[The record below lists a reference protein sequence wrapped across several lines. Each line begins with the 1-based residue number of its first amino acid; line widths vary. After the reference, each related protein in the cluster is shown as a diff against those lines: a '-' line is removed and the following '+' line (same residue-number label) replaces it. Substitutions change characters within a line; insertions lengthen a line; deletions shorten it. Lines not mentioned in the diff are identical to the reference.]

1 MFRLSTLFFF
11 TLIFVV
17 SSDSKKCAHNED
29 CGYLYTCQNS
39 MCLHKSLFP
48 LQPVEWIASVLIFLM
63 SALANSTGLGGGEI
77 MVPLLILLFFFDTHS
92 AVPLSLVIMLGGNF
106 IKTVMRIP
114 ERQRNIDR
122 PIIEYHLVAF
132 TLAPLLIGATTGFF
146 VNRILPD
153 WFILALMTALL
164 FYLTLYI
171 SQQALRV
178 LNSSNQKQAVHF
190 DHVQTVLDIETS
202 VLKPFEQ
209 HGVFPRRPIS
219 IICAIFVFSL
229 LFVFIRGDSSRASIL
244 GIQYCS
250 RNFWIV
256 FGFRTLVLLGVS
268 LNGIR
273 VMTKRSQE
281 LLDSNYSFEYDV
293 RWNLKNSFFMV
304 ATAVLSGLGIGIL
317 GIGGSAI
324 ITPAMVYVGVN
335 REVAKATVGAAVFL
349 TCSVTLIQYIFAG
362 MLQLRYAV
370 WFFLISLL
378 GASVGSWI
386 LTRMVHRFDKRAIP
400 LVALTLILG
409 ITTIITPTYV
419 ITSIVKG
426 ISTENF
432 QYGFKNFCNTE

>member
-1 MFRLSTLFFF
+1 MFKPSALFFV
-11 TLIFVV
+11 TLVFIV
-17 SSDSKKCAHNED
+17 SSDSNKCVHNED

-39 MCLHKSLFP
+39 TCFHKSLFP
-48 LQPVEWIASVLIFLM
+48 LQPVECVASILIFLM

-106 IKTVMRIP
+106 IKTVLRIP
-114 ERQRNIDR
+114 ERQKNIDR

-132 TLAPLLIGATTGFF
+132 TLAPLLVGATTGFF

-153 WFILALMTALL
+153 WLILSLMTALL

-178 LNSSNQKQAVHF
+178 YNSTNQKQSVPYNL
-190 DHVQTVLDIETS
+190 TVSDNETS
-202 VLKPFEQ
+202 ILKPFEQ
-209 HGVFPRRPIS
+209 HGVFPKRPIG

-256 FGFRTLVLLGVS
+256 FGFRALALLGVS
-268 LNGIR
+268 LYGIG
-273 VMTKRSQE
+273 VMSKRSQE
-281 LLDSNYSFEYDV
+281 LLDNNYSFIYDV
-293 RWNLKNSFFMV
+293 RWNLKNSSFLV
-304 ATAVLSGLGIGIL
+304 VTAILAGLGIGIL
-317 GIGGSAI
+317 GIGGCAI
-324 ITPAMVYVGVN
+324 MSPAMVCVGVN

-362 MLQLRYAV
+362 MLQESYAV
-370 WFFLISLL
+370 WFFIISLL
-378 GASVGSWI
+378 GASVGCWI
-386 LTRMVHRFDKRAIP
+386 LTRIVQKSNKTALP
-400 LVALTLILG
+400 LIALALILG

-419 ITSIVKG
+419 ITSIVNG

-432 QYGFKNFCNTE
+432 QYGFKNFCNTD